1 MAFFDIVLQTHGSL
15 HADGE
20 PTDFLSE
27 YHGFIRYT
35 RDRDDK
41 MFRVGK
47 VHAWRLHVGLAHES
61 GASVFDVC
69 DGESQELSDLYAA
82 LFELRDDD
90 LKLAIRDKFEAVD
103 SDILILDF
111 IVLNPRWR
119 GLKLGLLAA
128 RKLID
133 VLAGGCALVVAD
145 IQPLHPEASPSLK
158 VPPSWLPTHEGD
170 DDLRLAR
177 RKLRRYFCTMGF
189 RRVLHT
195 RYFGLS
201 LTRKAPTLAEII
213 KPGKRKG
220 I

>member
-1 MAFFDIVLQTHGSL
+1 MAFFDIVLQTYGSL
-15 HADGE
+15 HADEE

-27 YHGFIRYT
+27 YIGFIRYT

-41 MFRVGK
+41 TFRVGK
-47 VHAWRLHVGLAHES
+47 VHARRLHVGLAHDS

-69 DGESQELSDLYAA
+69 DAASQELSDLYAA

-90 LKLAIRDKFEAVD
+90 LRLEVRDQFDSLD
-103 SDILILDF
+103 SDVFILDY

-133 VLAGGCALVVAD
+133 MLAGGCALVVAD
-145 IQPLHPEASPSLK
+145 IQPLHLDARPSLK
-158 VPPSWLPTHEGD
+158 VPPSWLPRQEGD

-177 RKLRRYFCTMGF
+177 RKLRGYFCTMGF
-189 RRVLHT
+189 RQIRHT

-201 LTRKAPTLAEII
+201 LTRRAPTLAEII
-213 KPGKRKG
+213 KPRRNQA
-220 I
+220 